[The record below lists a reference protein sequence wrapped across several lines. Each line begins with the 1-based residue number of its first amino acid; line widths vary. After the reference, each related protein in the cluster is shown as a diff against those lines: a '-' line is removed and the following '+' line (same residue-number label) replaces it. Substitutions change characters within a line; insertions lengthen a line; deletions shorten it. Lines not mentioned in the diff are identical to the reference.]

1 MDNVHPA
8 FAPLL
13 RAITPGVYRGSA
25 KELRE
30 SLGFKT
36 RKIDTEEVIENH
48 DCHLSA
54 EDGCAVCDSILRE
67 NIPGYDEYYEEQE
80 NIATGN

>member
-1 MDNVHPA
+1 MVDPI
-8 FAPLL
+8 FLPIL
-13 RAITPGVYRGSA
+13 RAIAPEGSVYRGTGQG
-25 KELRE
+25 LRE

-36 RKIDTEEVIENH
+36 RKIDTVGDFENH

-67 NIPGYDEYYEEQE
+67 NLPGYDEYCEEQE
-80 NIATGN
+80 NIGTGN